1 MNNQKEMC
9 ENCEVKQEELI
20 ERTDGLCEQII
31 CMHMINEEAV
41 KEGEKVEVVA
51 PTPAKKRK
59 FKVEK
64 KNGEEDVIF
73 PTTKEMNK
81 SVATSFSSLPVDVVY
96 QITNAKKKTD
106 EFSGDECADLTLK
119 GKGEYFTHVVRS
131 TKAIYNKLYQE
142 EKYEEDCMKN
152 NFYIM
157 SKGPKLTSKK
167 WTYLDF
173 IILTKEKL

>member
-1 MNNQKEMC
+1 MNNQNEMC
-9 ENCEVKQEELI
+9 DNCEVEQEQLI
-20 ERTDGLCEQII
+20 ESSSGLCEQII
-31 CMHMINEEAV
+31 CTHMIN
-41 KEGEKVEVVA
+41 KEQEKVEIVVV
-51 PTPAKKRK
+51 PAKKRK
-59 FKVEK
+59 YKVVK
-64 KNGEEDVIF
+64 KTGEEDTLF
-73 PTTKEMNK
+73 PTTNEVNK
-81 SVATSFSSLPVDVVY
+81 SVASSFSSLPIDVVY

-119 GKGEYFTHVVRS
+119 GKGEYFTQVIRS

-167 WTYLDF
+167 WSYLDF
-173 IILTKEKL
+173 IILTKKKL